1 VTEGAREQ
9 GQEVGEMSRHALLF
23 APARVAGWLIVP
35 LYIAGACAYY
45 FLVISAGFWDGDA
58 VVDNVTGVLL
68 GVGFG
73 AFAVVGA
80 LLVARRPTNA
90 IGWILAAIGLMVSI
104 FNACGG
110 YATYMMATLGRPDA
124 LAVFSAWVA
133 NCYWFLMLALALIYL
148 PMLFPDGRLPSRRWL
163 PVAVLAAIA
172 TLGIVLSRALMDT
185 LPVNEVPGRGIA
197 NPIGIEDLGKI
208 EDLPIFGV
216 IEGLF
221 LVAAIGAV
229 ASVVVRFRRSRGVER
244 QQMKLFAY
252 VIVVLIGGS
261 VLAGGISDLT
271 GVGWLEVSSFV
282 LSMMGLMCLPIA
294 VGIAILR
301 YRLYEIDIIINRTLV
316 YGPLTAALAL
326 MYFGGVAT
334 TQLVFHALT
343 GQQQQSQLAV
353 VVSTLVIAA
362 LFNPLRRRIQSFID
376 RSFYRRK
383 YDARQTLEAFS
394 ARLRNETDLDAL
406 NDDLVGVVRET
417 IQPAHVSLWL
427 RPDTPMNGKHEDP
440 PAISM

>member
-1 VTEGAREQ
+1 
-9 GQEVGEMSRHALLF
+9 MSRRALLF
-23 APARVAGWLIVP
+23 ALAGVSGWLIVP
-35 LYIAGACAYY
+35 LYLAGAYY
-45 FLVISAGFWDGDA
+45 FLIISAGFWDGDA
-58 VVDNVTGVLL
+58 VVDNATGVLL

-73 AFAVVGA
+73 AFGVVGA
-80 LLVARRPTNA
+80 LLVARQPTNA

-104 FNACGG
+104 FNAGGG
-110 YATYMMATLGRPDA
+110 YATYVMATRGRPDA
-124 LAVFSAWVA
+124 LAVFGAWAA

-148 PMLFPDGRLPSRRWL
+148 PVLFPDGRLLSRRWL

-172 TLGIVLSRALMDT
+172 TLGIVLPKALVDT

-197 NPIGIEDLGKI
+197 NPIGIEGLGKI
-208 EDLPIFGV
+208 EDLPIFGA

-221 LVAAIGAV
+221 LVAAVGAV

-271 GVGWLEVSSFV
+271 GVGWLEGGSFV

-316 YGPLTAALAL
+316 YGPLTATLAL
-326 MYFGGVAT
+326 VYFGGVAT
-334 TQLVFHALT
+334 TQLVFRALT
-343 GQQQQSQLAV
+343 GQQQQPQLAI

-362 LFNPLRRRIQSFID
+362 LFNPLRRRLQAFID
-376 RSFYRRK
+376 RRFYRST
-383 YDARQTLEAFS
+383 YDARKTLEAFS
-394 ARLRNETDLDAL
+394 ASLRGETNLDAL
-406 NDDLVGVVRET
+406 NNQLLGVVR
-417 IQPAHVSLWL
+417 
-427 RPDTPMNGKHEDP
+427 
-440 PAISM
+440 